1 MGLGIF
7 LQTQNHQS
15 LTETRISEVVIGVGG
30 DHRAWDILISKLDFQ
45 SQMKIA
51 QQNQRLAD
59 AVQVNAEHEIRKF
72 RSHIRD
78 DKYM

>member
-1 MGLGIF
+1 MVCIIL
-7 LQTQNHQS
+7 
-15 LTETRISEVVIGVGG
+15 ETRISEVVIGVGG
-30 DHRAWDILISKLDFQ
+30 DHRAWDILITKLDFQ

-59 AVQVNAEHEIRKF
+59 VVQVNAEHEIRKF